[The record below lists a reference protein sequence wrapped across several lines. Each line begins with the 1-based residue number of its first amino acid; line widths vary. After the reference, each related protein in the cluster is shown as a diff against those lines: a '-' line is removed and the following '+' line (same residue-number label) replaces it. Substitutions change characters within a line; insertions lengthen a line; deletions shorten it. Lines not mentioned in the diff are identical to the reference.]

1 MSIMNIIIK
10 KTVLIFCAAL
20 LFAFIFSGKEAWAED
35 AYVRLAIKGS
45 KVNLRPQPRAVGNV
59 IAQVNTGDVFIAE
72 KWPITVHGDK
82 SDQSKWYKIVL
93 AVNAKTNKISTLSEW
108 DSRFELNVAFVRA
121 DYAVVS
127 PLAKGEMEKISAT
140 PVGIGYSF
148 NIDPQ
153 WGEFSVIT
161 EDNFKFFASTY
172 YVKKNT
178 DIYDKHPF
186 NEKGAKVIDRY
197 KTEERVLLTGRD
209 SDGDVYTAMDP
220 TFRRLPGFVK
230 ANSVKREGGESGEDR
245 LNILAFNEFY
255 KLYIGANIGEIVR
268 KWGDF
273 KINRSTL
280 LLHDNQ
286 CYAIISSLE
295 AKEIKISFLETFPDV
310 KGPIDLTVYVQY
322 CYIERKGAGIGGI
335 YIGVDRCNKDWVK
348 KLLGQPDAIKNEK
361 DGESWS
367 WDFEF
372 HGVRVDFG
380 KNGLVSAVELYSQIA
395 D

>member
-1 MSIMNIIIK
+1 MDVMMKKIIM
-10 KTVLIFCAAL
+10 LFCAVL
-20 LFAFIFSGKEAWAED
+20 LFMFAGRTVWAED
-35 AYVRLAIKGS
+35 AYVRLAIKGT

-59 IAQVNTGDVFIAE
+59 IAQVNTGDIFIAE

-82 SDQSKWYKIVL
+82 SDQSKWYRIVL
-93 AVNAKTNKISTLSEW
+93 VVNTKTNKISTLSEW
-108 DSRFELNVAFVRA
+108 DSRFELNVAFVSG

-127 PLAKGEMEKISAT
+127 PLAKGDIEKILAT

-153 WGEFSVIT
+153 RGEFSVIT
-161 EDNFKFFASTY
+161 KDNFKFFTY
-172 YVKKNT
+172 SCSVKKNT
-178 DIYDKHPF
+178 DVYDKHPF

-197 KTEERVLLTGRD
+197 KTDDDIQIPGID
-209 SDGDVYTAMDP
+209 DKGDVYRVMDP

-245 LNILAFNEFY
+245 LNISAYREFY
-255 KLYIGANIGEIVR
+255 KFSIGANIGEIVR
-268 KWGDF
+268 KWGTF

-295 AKEIKISFLETFPDV
+295 AKDIKISFLETFPDV

-335 YIGVDRCNKDWVK
+335 YIGVDWCSKDCVK

-361 DGESWS
+361 DVESWI